1 MKDKWS
7 IAKARRRFSELIES
21 SAKEPQPIYKRDRL
35 VATLIDAKTF
45 EEFLRWKEETA
56 SRSIADALDELGTLC
71 AEEGYEIEWPDRT
84 DRQSNFPP
92 GSDS

>member
-7 IAKARRRFSELIES
+7 IAEARRRFSELIES
-21 SAKEPQPIYKRDRL
+21 SAREPQAIYKRDRL

-56 SRSIADALDELGTLC
+56 SRSVADALDELRTLC
-71 AEEGYEIEWPDRT
+71 AEEDYQIEWPGRT
-84 DRQSNFPP
+84 DRRSDFPP
-92 GSDS
+92 GSES